1 MNKTIKSYFALAKSN
16 THSHEFIV
24 RDLEFFLKSMGIS
37 DSIITL
43 KDDFDLSKEQIKKIE
58 NFFSS
63 YIDGLPVDY
72 ILNESIFY
80 GFKFFVD
87 SRVLIPRPET
97 ELIIDNILDFK
108 LTKNSK
114 IVEVG
119 TGSGCIA
126 ITLAMLMPEIKIIA
140 SDISNSALEVAA
152 LNRKLHKVNNVS
164 LIHSN
169 WMSFATENS
178 LDLVISNPPY
188 LMPSDSHLKS
198 LTHEPLIALT
208 SKNGSQ
214 GFIDI
219 AHQASSALKP
229 GGKIIFEHG
238 YLQAKEVCE
247 ILQEYDF
254 YNIVCNQDYQGLNR
268 YTSAIK

>member
-1 MNKTIKSYFALAKSN
+1 MNQTIKSYFELAKSN
-16 THSHEFIV
+16 THNHEFIV
-24 RDLEFFLKSMGIS
+24 RDLEFFLKSLGIS
-37 DSIITL
+37 DAIIKL
-43 KDDFDLSKEQIKKIE
+43 KDNFDLSKDQIEKIE
-58 NFFSS
+58 TFFSS
-63 YIDGLPVDY
+63 YLDGLPIDY

-126 ITLAMLMPEIKIIA
+126 LTLAMLLPKIKIIA

-152 LNRKLHKVNNVS
+152 LNRKLHKVSNVS
-164 LIHSN
+164 FIHSN
-169 WMSFATENS
+169 WLSFAMENS

-188 LMPSDSHLKS
+188 LMPSDSHLEN

-208 SKNGSQ
+208 SNNGSQ
-214 GFIDI
+214 SFIDI
-219 AHQASSALKP
+219 AHQARSALKP

-238 YLQAKEVCE
+238 YLQAKEVSE

-254 YNIVCNQDYQGLNR
+254 HNIVCNQDYQGLNR
-268 YTSAIK
+268 YTYAIK